1 MKNSDRESV
10 RQALAL
16 YAVTDRRWLASAD
29 VSIATCESTGQ
40 NYESFLFQQAQQL
53 VERTEQAI
61 RGGVT
66 MVQLREKNI
75 NKLSYITIAKR
86 MKETCDKYNVLLIID
101 DDCDVAVASCAD
113 GVHVGQSDGDI
124 CIIRKKIDDAATC
137 SGKGSQRKILGVSVQ
152 TVEQALYAEK
162 KGADY
167 LGVGAM
173 FPTGTKSDAD
183 AVSIETLKKICAAV
197 SIPVVAIGGI
207 TAENASQLGETGV
220 AGVAVVSTLYAADDA
235 ESAAKAI
242 VKACRICGITAT
254 A

>member
-1 MKNSDRESV
+1 LKNSDRESV

-16 YAVTDRRWLASAD
+16 YAVTDRRWLALAD

-40 NYESFLFQQAQQL
+40 KYESVLFQQAQQL
-53 VERTEQAI
+53 VERTERAI

-86 MKETCDKYNVLLIID
+86 MKEMCDKHNVLLIID

-113 GVHVGQSDGDI
+113 GVHVGQSDGDV
-124 CIIRKKIDDAATC
+124 CIIRKKIDDADTY

-152 TVEQALYAEK
+152 TVGQAWYAEK
-162 KGADY
+162 NGADY

-207 TAENASQLGETGV
+207 TAVNASQLAGTGV
-220 AGVAVVSTLYAADDA
+220 AGVAVVSALYAADDA

-242 VKACRICGITAT
+242 AKACRICGITAI